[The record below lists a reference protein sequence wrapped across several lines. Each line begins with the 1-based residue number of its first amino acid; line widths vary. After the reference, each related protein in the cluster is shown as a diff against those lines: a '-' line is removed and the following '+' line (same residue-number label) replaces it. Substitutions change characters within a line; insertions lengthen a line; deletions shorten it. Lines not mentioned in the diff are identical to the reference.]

1 MRTMK
6 IETIGKVVDKIPVK
20 ISYKI
25 IELFSAGLYSSPNKA
40 FEELVSNSYDAG
52 ATKVAVR
59 VDIKSDLNFEDS
71 ILWVCDNGEG
81 MNLDGLKLFWK
92 IGSSKK
98 ARENEVRIKHKH
110 NRLAIGKFGIGKLA
124 TYILTKKLTII
135 SKTSQ
140 GYYAVTMNYENI
152 SKTSI
157 DGDDSELTLDER
169 KLTLQEVKLIIEPII
184 KQGKEKLLEFEL
196 WGNNSERSW
205 TFAIMSDL
213 KVKAKEIAE
222 GRLKY
227 ILRTALPLNP
237 NFNLSYNGVTLKS
250 SRNELVPMKIWT
262 FGKDDK
268 VVNKFSKEYTLS
280 KYNNLPAINSQDLK
294 NVTGQIEL
302 YKESFL
308 KDSKS
313 EKWGRSHGVFLMVR
327 ERLINIDDALLG
339 IPPLSHGVFNRV
351 RIMVNADDLDSH
363 ITSTRESIIDSPKI
377 VQLKKYIQRK
387 FSEVKDYYFDSIH
400 DEETKSKTLYKISQ
414 SQSSLSRLPILNGV
428 RKFVEGK
435 ITSFHNTRFPND
447 LSKSEMTKLVS
458 NMQHVLM
465 TEEGF
470 IQNISWESLGID
482 YPIAIL
488 DIGDAKLK
496 INPMHPFCSSF
507 IEENNFELI
516 AVSEVLHEFHLHEF
530 GLNQE
535 TVLSIMQK
543 RDDTFRDLAF
553 GDKLSAPVV
562 GLLLKSTLTDPS
574 GLESSVT
581 HAFNS
586 LGFEAKRIGGKGKP
600 DGLAMARIGPL
611 KSADRYSITYDTK
624 STKKDSIKAITA
636 HISGVKRHQA
646 DYKADYSCVIATDFE
661 GSNDPNSAIN
671 SEAKANKVSLITATD
686 LAALVILAG
695 PKQLS
700 LKKFRE
706 FFQTCYTTFET
717 AKWIEDLKNEVVEQ
731 GPIKELLNTIYKLY
745 DDDFEPASL
754 SALRHNSVILKKM
767 NINELRALVQSL
779 VNLVPNYIGLNGD
792 IVSINVSPATII
804 QKLRSVTSEVPL
816 DFREH
821 YLKAYG
827 QKKLKSKK
835 KFKGKSK

>member
-1 MRTMK
+1 MSL
-6 IETIGKVVDKIPVK
+6 ETIGKVVDKIPVK
-20 ISYKI
+20 ISYRI

-59 VDIKSDLNFEDS
+59 VDVKSDLKFEDS
-71 ILWVCDNGEG
+71 MLWVCDNGEG
-81 MNLDGLKLFWK
+81 MNLDGLKLFWR

-98 ARENEVRIKHKH
+98 SRAKEIKIKH

-124 TYILTKKLTII
+124 TYILTKKLTMV

-152 SKTSI
+152 SKTST

-169 KLTLQEVKLIIEPII
+169 KLTLQEVKSIIEPLIQI
-184 KQGKEKLLEFEL
+184 GKEKLVKFDL
-196 WGNNSERSW
+196 WGDKAEDSW

-213 KVKAKEIAE
+213 KVKAKEISE

-227 ILRTALPLNP
+227 VLRTALPLNP
-237 NFNLSYNGVTLKS
+237 NFNLNYNGVALKS
-250 SRNELVPMKIWT
+250 SKDEIKPIRTWI
-262 FGKDDK
+262 FGKEDK
-268 VVNKFSKEYTLS
+268 VVEKFSKEYSLS
-280 KYNNLPAINSQDLK
+280 TYKGSPAIDTQDLR
-294 NVTGQIEL
+294 NVTGHIEL
-302 YKESFL
+302 YQDSLL
-308 KDSKS
+308 KDDKS
-313 EKWGRSHGVFLMVR
+313 EKWGRSHGIFLMVR
-327 ERLINIDDALLG
+327 GRLINIDDALLG

-351 RIMVNADDLDSH
+351 RIMVNADELDSH
-363 ITSTRESIIDSPKI
+363 ITSTRESVIDSSELE
-377 VQLKKYIQRK
+377 QLKKYIQRK
-387 FSEVKDYYFDSIH
+387 FSEVKDYHFNMLH
-400 DEETKSKTLYKISQ
+400 DEETKSKALYKISQ

-428 RKFVEGK
+428 RKYVEGK
-435 ITSFHNTRFPND
+435 ITSFHNTRFPED
-447 LSKSEMTKLVS
+447 LSKSEMSKLVD
-458 NMQHVLM
+458 NMQTDLM

-470 IQNISWESLGID
+470 IKNISWESLGIE

-488 DIGDAKLK
+488 DIGESKLK

-516 AVSEVLHEFHLHEF
+516 AMSEVLHEFHLHEF
-530 GLNQE
+530 GLDQE

-553 GDKLSAPVV
+553 SDKLSAPVV

-611 KSADRYSITYDTK
+611 KSTDRYSVTYDSK

-636 HISGVKRHQA
+636 HISGVKRHQTDYRA
-646 DYKADYSCVIATDFE
+646 DYCCIVATDFE
-661 GSNDPNSAIN
+661 GSNDPNSAVN
-671 SEAKANKVSLITATD
+671 KEATANRVSLITATD

-700 LKKFRE
+700 LKKLRE
-706 FFQTCYTTFET
+706 FFQNCHTTIET
-717 AKWIEDLKNEVVEQ
+717 AKWIEDLKNEVVDQ
-731 GPIKELLNTIYKLY
+731 GPIKELLDTIYKLY

-754 SALRHNSVILKKM
+754 AALRHNSAILKKM

-792 IVSINVSPATII
+792 IVSINVPPSTII
-804 QKLRSVTSEVPL
+804 QKIRSVTSEVPI

-827 QKKLKSKK
+827 QKKPKSTKK
-835 KFKGKSK
+835 VKVKAK